1 MGRISSDFSSIQ
13 RQPVSSWARAGVF
26 FALLGIAHAA
36 WAEVALRNLRIWHAP
51 ERSRIVFDLNKPVVH
66 KVFTLS
72 GPDRLVI
79 DLTDAV
85 FYGRFP
91 APETLGPLAVQLRMA
106 RRSASQ
112 LRFVVDLR
120 SAVQHSAFLL
130 PPNGG
135 YSHRLVI
142 DIAPRTAAT
151 TPAPVPQPAPRSG
164 IIVAIDAGHG
174 GEDSGA
180 RGARGTHEKTVVLAI
195 AKELHRKIN
204 AEPGMRAVLTR
215 SGDYYVS
222 LRKRT
227 ALARRHN
234 ADLFV
239 SLHADAFKQRSVKG
253 SSVYA
258 LSQRGATSE
267 AARWLAGKENASDL
281 AGGVSI
287 NDKDDTLAAVLLDLS
302 MTKTIEHSLEFAR
315 DMLSSL
321 AKVGPVHSKR
331 VEQAGFVVLKS
342 PDIPSVL
349 VEVAYISNS
358 GEERKLRT
366 RRYQKQVAD
375 AMLGGIRT
383 YVQRNRRRFA
393 RIGGNQG

>member
-1 MGRISSDFSSIQ
+1 MGWVRSNSPPIQ
-13 RQPVSSWARAGVF
+13 HRLVSSWARAVVF
-26 FALLGIAHAA
+26 FALLGVAHAA

-66 KVFTLS
+66 KVFTLK

-91 APETLGPLAVQLRMA
+91 APDTLGPLAVRLRMA

-120 SAVQHSAFLL
+120 KAVQHSAFLL

-135 YSHRLVI
+135 YGHRLVI
-142 DIAPRTAAT
+142 DLASRAAAI
-151 TPAPVPQPAPRSG
+151 PAPVPQPAPRSE

-180 RGARGTHEKTVVLAI
+180 RGARGTREKIVVLAI

-234 ADLFV
+234 ADLLV
-239 SLHADAFKQRSVKG
+239 SLHADAFRQQSVKG

-267 AARWLAGKENASDL
+267 AARWLADKENASDL

-315 DMLSSL
+315 DILSSL
-321 AKVGPVHSKR
+321 AKVGPMHSRR

-349 VEVAYISNS
+349 VEIAYISNP

-383 YVQRNRRRFA
+383 YVKRNRRRFV
-393 RIGGNQG
+393 RVGGNQG

>member
-1 MGRISSDFSSIQ
+1 FL
-13 RQPVSSWARAGVF
+13 
-26 FALLGIAHAA
+26 ALFGIAHAA

-51 ERSRIVFDLNKPVVH
+51 ERSRIVFDLDKPVVH

-72 GPDRLVI
+72 GPHRLVI

-91 APETLGPLAVQLRMA
+91 APDTMGPLAVQLRMA

-120 SAVQHSAFLL
+120 SAVQHAAFLL

-135 YSHRLVI
+135 YGHRLVI
-142 DIAPRTAAT
+142 DIAPGR
-151 TPAPVPQPAPRSG
+151 PAPAQALTPKPAPRSG
-164 IIVAIDAGHG
+164 ITVAIDAGHG

-180 RGARGTHEKTVVLAI
+180 RGARGTREKAVVLAI
-195 AKELHRKIN
+195 AKELHRNIN

-222 LRKRT
+222 LRERT
-227 ALARRHN
+227 AFARKHN

-239 SLHADAFKQRSVKG
+239 SIHADAFPQRSVKG

-258 LSQRGATSE
+258 LSSRGATSE

-287 NDKDDTLAAVLLDLS
+287 SDKDDTLAAVLLDLS

-315 DMLSSL
+315 DILSSL
-321 AKVGPVHSKR
+321 AKVGPVHSRR

-349 VEVAYISNS
+349 VEVAYISNR

-366 RRYQKQVAD
+366 RRFQKQVAD
-375 AMLGGIRT
+375 AMLAGIRT
-383 YVQRNRRRFA
+383 FVKRNRRRFVE
-393 RIGGNQG
+393 IGGSQG